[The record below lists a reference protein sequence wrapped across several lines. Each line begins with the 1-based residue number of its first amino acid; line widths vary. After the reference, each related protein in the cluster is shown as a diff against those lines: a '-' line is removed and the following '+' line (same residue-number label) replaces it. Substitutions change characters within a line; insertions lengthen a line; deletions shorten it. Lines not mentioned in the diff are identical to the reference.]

1 MVIERRPLRD
11 KVREEVLERL
21 LRGVLP
27 VGTNINEPELA
38 RELGVSRTP
47 LREALLSLE
56 REGLLDTH
64 PGRGWWVA
72 PLTPETVLDVYPI
85 VGTLEALAVRLTPPE
100 TFPALVDEL
109 DRINASR
116 LDVADDP
123 AAGRAVDDAWH
134 DLLTSGYRNR
144 RLRETVAALKRI
156 VVHRYEYA
164 FMQAGRDVERSVR
177 QHAAVTKALRDG
189 DLTAAAAAIEAHWA
203 SGAADVAAWLETE
216 GTPTPGTT

>member
-85 VGTLEALAVRLTPPE
+85 VGTLEALAVRLTPPR
-100 TFPALVDEL
+100 P
-109 DRINASR
+109 SR
-116 LDVADDP
+116 RWWTSST
-123 AAGRAVDDAWH
+123 GSTRRAW
-134 DLLTSGYRNR
+134 TS
-144 RLRETVAALKRI
+144 
-156 VVHRYEYA
+156 
-164 FMQAGRDVERSVR
+164 
-177 QHAAVTKALRDG
+177 
-189 DLTAAAAAIEAHWA
+189 
-203 SGAADVAAWLETE
+203 
-216 GTPTPGTT
+216 PTTRPRVGPSTTRGTTS